1 MHFTRFCINGAIEC
15 LARLEITDRNAHPL
29 VALPPGI
36 ATQVTPEE
44 KTLISKEQD
53 ALTTFQFCAQGRNIR
68 FYFAAFGRDR
78 RLVFLGLRA

>member
-1 MHFTRFCINGAIEC
+1 MHFTRFCINGTIKC
-15 LARLEITDRNAHPL
+15 LARLEIADRNAHPL
-29 VALPPGI
+29 VALPPSI

-53 ALTTFQFCAQGRNIR
+53 ALTTFQFLAMGGNIR
-68 FYFAAFGRDR
+68 FYFDAFGRDR